1 MKKVNPV
8 FMITAERTRF
18 QEIPQY
24 AEGLY
29 DLGAQV
35 YAWLVPNGSWG
46 ESNAGLIVG
55 EKTSLLIDTL
65 WDVRLTRGMLAA
77 MEPLTAAAPISRLIN
92 THADGDHFWGN
103 QLIPTADIIASAAAA
118 AEMRDTRPLQMLMFG
133 FLGRCLSMLKF
144 GGTGKAGHW
153 FEGMVKPY
161 NFKEVKPTLPTRTF
175 SGNLSLELEGRAI
188 ELMEV
193 GPAHT
198 RGDCLVY
205 IPDAKVLFAGDI
217 LFCGSTPVMWA
228 GPVQN
233 WLDALDKILVMDA
246 QTIIPG
252 HGPITDKDG
261 VHAVKAYW
269 MYLDQQVGERYRRG
283 LSARQAAY
291 DIVFKGDFDRQPF
304 ARWNSPE
311 RIMTNTHIIFRHL
324 QGRTGPLK
332 PPELLKIMWQQALL
346 AHDLPQAQ
354 PAVMRKNFEEH
365 TP

>member
-8 FMITAERTRF
+8 YPTEAAWTRF
-18 QEIPQY
+18 QEIPNF

-29 DLGAQV
+29 DLGSQI
-35 YAWLVPNGSWG
+35 YAWLTPNGSWG

-65 WDVRLTRGMLAA
+65 WDVRLTLRMLSA
-77 MEPLTAAAPISRLIN
+77 MEPLTGKAPITRLIN

-103 QLIPTADIIASAAAA
+103 QLIPTAEIIASHAA
-118 AEMRDTRPLQMLMFG
+118 AEEMRDIKPLKMRMFG
-133 FLGRCLSMLKF
+133 FLGTCLTMLKF
-144 GGTGKAGHW
+144 GGADKAGRW
-153 FEGMVKPY
+153 FQGMVRPY
-161 NFKEVKPTLPTRTF
+161 AFKEVKPTLPTRTF
-175 SGNLSLELEGRAI
+175 SRSLRLELEGRPI

-198 RGDCLVY
+198 SGDVMVF
-205 IPDAKVLFAGDI
+205 IPDAKVLFTGDI
-217 LFCGSTPVMWA
+217 LFYGSTPVMWV

-233 WLDALDKILVMDA
+233 WLDALDKILAMDA

-252 HGPITDKDG
+252 HGPVTDKDG
-261 VHAVKAYW
+261 VQDVKAYW
-269 MYLDQQVGERYRRG
+269 EYLDRHVRDRFRRG

-291 DIVFKGDFDRQPF
+291 DIVFTGDFDKQPF

-311 RIMTNTHIIFRHL
+311 RIMTNTHIIYRHL
-324 QGRTGPLK
+324 QGNTGPLK
-332 PPELLKIMWQQALL
+332 PPELLKIMWRQALL
-346 AHDLPQAQ
+346 AHDLPLAQ
-354 PAVMRKNFEEH
+354 PAVMRKTFEEH